1 MSAGWSPSPFLKA
14 SAALHAGAAVGAL
27 AVPSLWPWALGAV
40 VANHALITTAGLLP
54 RSTLLG
60 PNLTRLPAAS
70 QGRREVALTIDD
82 GPDPQVT
89 PAVLDLLDAAQ
100 AKATFFCIGWRA
112 RQHPAL
118 CREIVARGHR
128 VENHG
133 DSHSNAF
140 SLFGPGR
147 IKADIAAAQATLSDI
162 TGQAPM
168 FFRPTAG
175 LRNPFLDPVLA
186 QLGLRLA
193 AWTRR
198 PYDTR
203 DGRPQQVLQR
213 LTRDL
218 GPGDILLM
226 HDGHAALTPEGQP
239 VILATLPI
247 LLQTLRAQALQAVT
261 LQQSLQ

>member
-147 IKADIAAAQATLSDI
+147 MKADIAAAQATLSDI